1 MADRVKSSCRQRT
14 TLQISRHPPDTK
26 YMNTMLSGRGWQNDI
41 NLAEAGHRFAKV
53 LADASSKK
61 AAAEAIKR
69 AFGG

>member
-1 MADRVKSSCRQRT
+1 
-14 TLQISRHPPDTK
+14 
-26 YMNTMLSGRGWQNDI
+26 MNTMLSGRGWQNDI